1 MVEGSSFEKV
11 QGLKE
16 LENVLECF
24 ERCLDEIWRDDMFSN
39 FFITFGKLASVIYV
53 SLRWKESIELKNR
66 EQGGKLY
73 LVESNVKS

>member
-24 ERCLDEIWRDDMFSN
+24 ERCLDEI
-39 FFITFGKLASVIYV
+39 
-53 SLRWKESIELKNR
+53 
-66 EQGGKLY
+66 
-73 LVESNVKS
+73 

>member
-1 MVEGSSFEKV
+1 MVEDSSFEKV

-39 FFITFGKLASVIYV
+39 FFITVGKCDLCFFTVERID
-53 SLRWKESIELKNR
+53 RIEK
-66 EQGGKLY
+66 
-73 LVESNVKS
+73 